1 MKIINF
7 KKKKKEVI
15 KKEQQESYENAKFCF
30 ICKEKFENK
39 YFKKKKKIL
48 KLEIIVIILEKIE
61 VLHIANFFKNIDEI

>member
-30 ICKEKFENK
+30 ICKEKFKNISK
-39 YFKKKKKIL
+39 RKNIL

-61 VLHIANFFKNIDEI
+61 VLHIAYFFKNIDEI